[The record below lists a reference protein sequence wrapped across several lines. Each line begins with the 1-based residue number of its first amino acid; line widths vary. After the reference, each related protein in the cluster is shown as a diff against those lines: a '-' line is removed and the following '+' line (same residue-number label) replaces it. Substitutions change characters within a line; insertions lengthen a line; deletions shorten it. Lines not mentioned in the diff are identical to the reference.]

1 MTKVAVYREP
11 SDSESLPYRAVAG
24 GSQAK
29 GRTAGEALDALTSQ
43 LNVEESDTIVIV
55 RSMRP
60 DRFFN
65 SEQRRRLEELVSL
78 RRDALGRNSAL
89 SNEEQVELE
98 RLVDAEVQAAQA
110 RATALFDE
118 LRQ

>member
-43 LNVEESDTIVIV
+43 LNVEESDNN
-55 RSMRP
+55 RDCPKHSP

-98 RLVDAEVQAAQA
+98 RLVDAEVQA
-110 RATALFDE
+110 RSRRHPLFDE